1 MSEMFSRRV
10 FMRGLGVVAAA
21 AALTACSSTNEAVNQ
36 ALIEGAV
43 GGIVAA
49 DCKIGR
55 MTYWAANATVP
66 VYEIS
71 FRIVMTNVSSKPVT
85 LSGDNFATTLDGTP
99 IPPFNFSARDVGD
112 ADIWRTY
119 DSLTIRPGEERSIAL
134 AYEISQPTYDSWY
147 KSSRT
152 VAVSFT
158 CGGQRVTYTFDT
170 ASRKRIVS
178 DIETL

>member
-55 MTYWAANATVP
+55 SRYWAANATVP
-66 VYEIS
+66 VNEIS

-85 LSGDNFATTLDGTP
+85 LSWMV
-99 IPPFNFSARDVGD
+99 PPSPRSTSAHGMWEMQTSGAPMTVSPSDPARSAVLP
-112 ADIWRTY
+112 WRM
-119 DSLTIRPGEERSIAL
+119 
-134 AYEISQPTYDSWY
+134 
-147 KSSRT
+147 KS
-152 VAVSFT
+152 
-158 CGGQRVTYTFDT
+158 
-170 ASRKRIVS
+170 ASRPMTAGTVPAAPSPLALPAAIS
-178 DIETL
+178 A

>member
-55 MTYWAANATVP
+55 SRYWAANATVP
-66 VYEIS
+66 VNEIS

-119 DSLTIRPGEERSIAL
+119 DNSLTIRPGEERSVAL
-134 AYEISQPTYDSWY
+134 AYEILSL
-147 KSSRT
+147 
-152 VAVSFT
+152 
-158 CGGQRVTYTFDT
+158 
-170 ASRKRIVS
+170 IH
-178 DIETL
+178 I

>member
-10 FMRGLGVVAAA
+10 FLRGLGVVAAA
-21 AALTACSSTNEAVNQ
+21 AALTSCSSTNEAVNQ

-55 MTYWAANATVP
+55 SRYWAANATVP
-66 VYEIS
+66 VNEIS

-99 IPPFNFSARDVGD
+99 SPRSASAHGMWEMQTSGAPMTVSPSDPARSAVLP
-112 ADIWRTY
+112 WSMKST
-119 DSLTIRPGEERSIAL
+119 SRPMTAGTVPAAPSPLAL
-134 AYEISQPTYDSWY
+134 PAAIS
-147 KSSRT
+147 
-152 VAVSFT
+152 A
-158 CGGQRVTYTFDT
+158 
-170 ASRKRIVS
+170 
-178 DIETL
+178 

>member
-43 GGIVAA
+43 GGIVAT

-55 MTYWAANATVP
+55 SRYWAANATVP
-66 VYEIS
+66 VNEIS

-99 IPPFNFSARDVGD
+99 IPPFNFSARDVEMQTSGAPMTVSPSD
-112 ADIWRTY
+112 PARSAVLPWRMK
-119 DSLTIRPGEERSIAL
+119 SA
-134 AYEISQPTYDSWY
+134 SQPMTAG
-147 KSSRT
+147 T
-152 VAVSFT
+152 VPAAPSPL
-158 CGGQRVTYTFDT
+158 
-170 ASRKRIVS
+170 ALPAAISA
-178 DIETL
+178 

>member
-1 MSEMFSRRV
+1 MSERFSRRV
-10 FMRGLGVVAAA
+10 FLRGLGVVAAA

-55 MTYWAANATVP
+55 SSYWAANATVP

-85 LSGDNFATTLDGTP
+85 LSADNFATTLDGTP
-99 IPPFNFSARDVGD
+99 MPPFHFGARDVGD

-119 DSLTIRPGEERSIAL
+119 DSLTIRPGEERSIDL
-134 AYEISQPTYDSWY
+134 AYEINKPTYDSWY
-147 KSSRT
+147 NSSRT

-158 CGGQRVTYTFDT
+158 CGNQRVTYTKN
-170 ASRKRIVS
+170 SRSDEIIVS

>member
-55 MTYWAANATVP
+55 SRYWAANATVP
-66 VYEIS
+66 VNEIS

-99 IPPFNFSARDVGD
+99 IPRSTSAHGMWEMQTSGAPMTVSPSDPARSAVLP
-112 ADIWRTY
+112 WRM
-119 DSLTIRPGEERSIAL
+119 
-134 AYEISQPTYDSWY
+134 
-147 KSSRT
+147 KS
-152 VAVSFT
+152 
-158 CGGQRVTYTFDT
+158 
-170 ASRKRIVS
+170 ASRPMTAGTVPAALSPLVLPAAIS
-178 DIETL
+178 A

>member
-10 FMRGLGVVAAA
+10 FLRGLGVVAAA
-21 AALTACSSTNEAVNQ
+21 TALTACSSTNEAVNQ

-43 GGIVAA
+43 GGIVAT

-119 DSLTIRPGEERSIAL
+119 DSLTIRPGEERSVAL

-147 KSSRT
+147 RS

-158 CGGQRVTYTFDT
+158 CGNQRVTYTKN
-170 ASRKRIVS
+170 SRSDEITVS

>member
-10 FMRGLGVVAAA
+10 FLRGLGVVAAA

-55 MTYWAANATVP
+55 SRYWAANATVP
-66 VYEIS
+66 VNEIS

-85 LSGDNFATTLDGTP
+85 LSGETLP
-99 IPPFNFSARDVGD
+99 LRWMVPPSPRSTSAHGMWEMQTSGAPMTVSPSDPARSAVLP
-112 ADIWRTY
+112 WRM
-119 DSLTIRPGEERSIAL
+119 
-134 AYEISQPTYDSWY
+134 
-147 KSSRT
+147 KS
-152 VAVSFT
+152 
-158 CGGQRVTYTFDT
+158 
-170 ASRKRIVS
+170 ASRPMTAGTVPTALSPLALPAAIS
-178 DIETL
+178 A

>member
-55 MTYWAANATVP
+55 MH
-66 VYEIS
+66 ILGRKCHCS
-71 FRIVMTNVSSKPVT
+71 R
-85 LSGDNFATTLDGTP
+85 L
-99 IPPFNFSARDVGD
+99 RDLFQNRHD
-112 ADIWRTY
+112 
-119 DSLTIRPGEERSIAL
+119 
-134 AYEISQPTYDSWY
+134 
-147 KSSRT
+147 
-152 VAVSFT
+152 
-158 CGGQRVTYTFDT
+158 
-170 ASRKRIVS
+170 
-178 DIETL
+178 

>member
-99 IPPFNFSARDVGD
+99 IPPFNFQ
-112 ADIWRTY
+112 RTGCG
-119 DSLTIRPGEERSIAL
+119 RCRHL
-134 AYEISQPTYDSWY
+134 AH
-147 KSSRT
+147 
-152 VAVSFT
+152 
-158 CGGQRVTYTFDT
+158 
-170 ASRKRIVS
+170 
-178 DIETL
+178 L

>member
-43 GGIVAA
+43 GRQVAA
-49 DCKIGR
+49 GFKICR
-55 MTYWAANATVP
+55 NKNRAANATVP

-158 CGGQRVTYTFDT
+158 CGNQRVTYTKN
-170 ASRKRIVS
+170 SRSDEITVS

>member
-10 FMRGLGVVAAA
+10 FLRGLGVVAAA

-71 FRIVMTNVSSKPVT
+71 FRIVMTNVSSKPVA

-99 IPPFNFSARDVGD
+99 HPPRSTSAHGMWEMQTSGAPMTVSPSDPARSAVLP
-112 ADIWRTY
+112 WRM
-119 DSLTIRPGEERSIAL
+119 
-134 AYEISQPTYDSWY
+134 
-147 KSSRT
+147 KS
-152 VAVSFT
+152 
-158 CGGQRVTYTFDT
+158 
-170 ASRKRIVS
+170 ASRPMTAGTVPAAPSPLALPAAIS
-178 DIETL
+178 A

>member
-10 FMRGLGVVAAA
+10 FLRGLGVVAAA
-21 AALTACSSTNEAVNQ
+21 AALTACSSTNEVVNQ

-99 IPPFNFSARDVGD
+99 IPLFNFSARDVGD

-119 DSLTIRPGEERSIAL
+119 DSLTIRPGEERSVAL

-147 KSSRT
+147 KSAAPSPL
-152 VAVSFT
+152 ALPAAIS
-158 CGGQRVTYTFDT
+158 
-170 ASRKRIVS
+170 A
-178 DIETL
+178 

>member
-1 MSEMFSRRV
+1 
-10 FMRGLGVVAAA
+10 MRGLGVVAAA

-71 FRIVMTNVSSKPVT
+71 FRIVMTNVSSKSVT
-85 LSGDNFATTLDGTP
+85 LSGDNFDTVLDGTRLTQP
-99 IPPFNFSARDVGD
+99 KFSAQDIGGSE
-112 ADIWRTY
+112 IWRTY

-158 CGGQRVTYTFDT
+158 CGNQRVTYTKN
-170 ASRKRIVS
+170 SRSDEITVS

>member
-10 FMRGLGVVAAA
+10 FLRGLGAVAAA

-55 MTYWAANATVP
+55 SRYWAANATVP
-66 VYEIS
+66 VNEIS
-71 FRIVMTNVSSKPVT
+71 FRIVMTNVGSKPVT

-99 IPPFNFSARDVGD
+99 IPPFRFGARDVGD

-119 DSLTIRPGEERSIAL
+119 DSLTIRPGEERSVIL
-134 AYEISQPTYDSWY
+134 EYEINQPTYDSWY
-147 KSSRT
+147 SSSHT
-152 VAVSFT
+152 VAVSYT
-158 CGGQRVTYTFDT
+158 CGNQRVTYTKN
-170 ASRKRIVS
+170 SRSDEITVS

>member
-10 FMRGLGVVAAA
+10 FLRGLSVVAAA

-43 GGIVAA
+43 GGIVAK

-119 DSLTIRPGEERSIAL
+119 DSLTIRPGEERSVAL

-147 KSSRT
+147 RSSRT

-158 CGGQRVTYTFDT
+158 CGNQRVTYTKN
-170 ASRKRIVS
+170 SRSDEITVS